1 MKNIFPIFLW
11 MNSILSFHF
20 SPIKNLE
27 MWKLKM
33 SEEEKIDMEE
43 KLNKEEKREE
53 EEEKIDQELSKF
65 FELNRLVNYGRSV
78 DEDGKSNIWGMEP
91 KMIVEENGRDERDEF
106 NINLLV
112 LVSVVTGS
120 AILFPLFLA
129 ITPPDN

>member
-20 SPIKNLE
+20 YPIKKLE
-27 MWKLKM
+27 IWKLKM
-33 SEEEKIDMEE
+33 SEEEKIDIEE

-53 EEEKIDQELSKF
+53 EEKIDEELSKF

-112 LVSVVTGS
+112 LVSAIMGS
-120 AILFPLFLA
+120 AISLPLFLA
-129 ITPPDN
+129 IAPPDN

>member
-11 MNSILSFHF
+11 INSILSFHF
-20 SPIKNLE
+20 SPIKKLE

-33 SEEEKIDMEE
+33 SEEEKIDIEE

-53 EEEKIDQELSKF
+53 EEKIDQELSNF

-91 KMIVEENGRDERDEF
+91 KMIVEEDEIDEF

-112 LVSVVTGS
+112 LVSAIMGS
-120 AILFPLFLA
+120 AISLPLFLA
-129 ITPPDN
+129 ITRQDN

>member
-20 SPIKNLE
+20 SPIKKLE

-33 SEEEKIDMEE
+33 SEEE
-43 KLNKEEKREE
+43 
-53 EEEKIDQELSKF
+53 EKIDKELSKF

-91 KMIVEENGRDERDEF
+91 KMIVEEDGRDERDEF

-112 LVSVVTGS
+112 LVS
-120 AILFPLFLA
+120 AIMGYAISFPLFLA
-129 ITPPDN
+129 ITPSDN